1 MLSRNRVFRQAC
13 PFMLAVFLGDLGKEP
28 LHLLG
33 GVDVAAKGDGAAHP
47 FAVVFRKLV
56 VIHLGQGPPAA
67 KQFGPVVEFQF
78 AVLGKT
84 ALNGLGRGTLRNRQ
98 NDHFVIC

>member
-1 MLSRNRVFRQAC
+1 MLGCNRVFRQVR
-13 PFMLAVFLGDLGKEP
+13 PLMLAVFLSDLGKEP
-28 LHLLG
+28 LHLLRG
-33 GVDVAAKGDGAAHP
+33 FDVAAKGDGAAHT

-67 KQFGPVVEFQF
+67 KQFSPVVEFQL
-78 AVLGKT
+78 AILGKA
-84 ALNGLGRGTLRNRQ
+84 ALNGLGRGILRNRQ